1 MSRVVT
7 WLQHHEK
14 RMFCFVNQRIQ
25 HDVLD
30 LFFNAFTISEARRV
44 MIVTALSIALF
55 TGGDWRTAGIQSC
68 AALAVSH
75 LPVAIIKKNTP
86 DCALI
91 SSFPIPAPAKIR

>member
-30 LFFNAFTISEARRV
+30 LFFNAFTHIGGATV
-44 MIVTALSIALF
+44 MIVTRCPLPYSPAAIR
-55 TGGDWRTAGIQSC
+55 RTAGIQSC

-75 LPVAIIKKNTP
+75 LPVAIIKRNTP